1 MSSVSVSKRIHSD
14 LDAGLT
20 SFEKWRMSI
29 RFSTALIAASL
40 LVVGILIER
49 LMPMEQRALAAAFQ
63 AGAALLVIAP
73 ILWEAIVGLFRESPE
88 YYSAQ
93 LVSVAALAAFAVG
106 DFATAVIVPVI
117 LSVAFFLEERSI
129 LGANSAIAGLQALQ
143 SNLARRIDSDGAERS
158 IAAADLM
165 VGDTIAIAP
174 GESIPA
180 DAVVLRGH
188 AAIDQ
193 SSITGESTPEEVSP
207 GSKIFAGSMN
217 LNGLLQAKVTSAG
230 DDTTLAK
237 VLDLFQEA
245 ERSKTR
251 VLRLVEQYAKYFVLG
266 VLLIAG
272 ITLFLTHDVTRAI
285 TVLVV
290 GCPGPFLIA
299 GPAAMVASLA
309 VASRHGILVKN
320 ARFLEA
326 LSEINCVVFDKTGTV
341 TTGRLDVC
349 RVIPMAC
356 REEDVLQ
363 SVIAGVSVNQ
373 HPVSKA
379 IARFGKQQGQSI
391 PEVQDVEEVPG
402 LGIRI
407 QFADDRI
414 VILGRESWLN
424 QEGIATESIEHSG
437 PMVWAAEISGTN
449 KRTLGCICLS
459 DRARADSPQVIRQLR
474 DLRVERTVL
483 LTGDRAAVAQNIG
496 LEVGVD
502 EIVSEVLPSEKLQVV
517 ELEKRAGY
525 NVMVVG
531 DGINDAPALA
541 AGNVGIAMGVGGA
554 DITMR
559 SADIVL
565 MTDQLDRLPMAMVLA
580 AKTKATIH
588 RNVLIGAGLTL
599 VMLGL
604 ASAGTITPVAGAT
617 LQNIGEA
624 FVIINSAAIL
634 RWKWQPPV
642 ATVASCPSPKNG

>member
-1 MSSVSVSKRIHSD
+1 MSSVSVAKRIQTD
-14 LDAGLT
+14 LDAGLST
-20 SFEKWRMSI
+20 YEKWRMSI

-40 LVVGILIER
+40 FVVGVLIER
-49 LMPMEQRALAAAFQ
+49 TMPAEQLSLGASFQ
-63 AGAALLVIAP
+63 AIAALLVIGP
-73 ILWEAIVGLFRESPE
+73 ILWEALYGLFRESSE

-93 LVSVAALAAFAVG
+93 LVSIAALAAFAVG

-143 SNLARRIDSDGAERS
+143 SNLARRISEDGSEQS
-158 IAAADLM
+158 VIASELI
-165 VGDTIAIAP
+165 VGDVIVVAP

-180 DAVVLRGH
+180 DAIVAHGH

-207 GSKIFAGSMN
+207 GSQIFAGSMN
-217 LNGLLQAKVTSAG
+217 LNGVIKARVTSAG

-251 VLRLVEQYAKYFVLG
+251 VLRLVEQYAKYFVLA
-266 VLLIAG
+266 VLMIAG

-326 LSEINCVVFDKTGTV
+326 LSEVNSVVFDKTGTV
-341 TTGRLDVC
+341 TTGQLDVR
-349 RVIPMAC
+349 RVVSYECP
-356 REEDVLQ
+356 EEEVLRAIL
-363 SVIAGVSVNQ
+363 SGVTVNQ

-379 IARFGKQQGQSI
+379 IARYAKQQQLS
-391 PEVQDVEEVPG
+391 PTEADEVEEVPG
-402 LGIRI
+402 LGIKLHYPD
-407 QFADDRI
+407 QRI
-414 VILGRESWLN
+414 VLLGRESWLEN
-424 QEGIATESIEHSG
+424 EGISREFVDHAG
-437 PMVWAAEISGTN
+437 PMVWVAEIQGDC

-459 DRARADSPQVIRQLR
+459 DHARSDSSRVIQQLR
-474 DLRVERTVL
+474 SLSVERAVL
-483 LTGDRAAVAQNIG
+483 LTGDRSAVAQHIG
-496 LEVGVD
+496 QEVGVD
-502 EIVSEVLPSEKLQVV
+502 EVVSEVLPSEKLLVV
-517 ELEKRAGY
+517 ELEKQAGY

-541 AGNVGIAMGVGGA
+541 AGNVGVALGVGGA

-565 MTDQLDRLPMAMVLA
+565 MTDQLDRIPMAMVLA
-580 AKTKATIH
+580 AKTKSTIH

-599 VMLGL
+599 LMLGM
-604 ASAGTITPVAGAT
+604 ASAGAITPIAGAT

-634 RWKWQPPV
+634 RWKWQP
-642 ATVASCPSPKNG
+642 TVQS

>member
-1 MSSVSVSKRIHSD
+1 MSSVSVAKRIQTD

-20 SFEKWRMSI
+20 PYEKWRMSI
-29 RFSTALIAASL
+29 RFSTALVAASL

-49 LMPMEQRALAAAFQ
+49 LMPAEQLSLGAAFQ
-63 AGAALLVIAP
+63 AAAALLVLAP
-73 ILWEAIVGLFRESPE
+73 ILWEALWGLFRESPE

-93 LVSVAALAAFAVG
+93 LVSIAALAAFAMG

-143 SNLARRIDSDGAERS
+143 SNLARKLTDDGTELS
-158 IAAADLM
+158 ITASELK
-165 VGDTIAIAP
+165 VGDTIIIAP

-180 DAVVLRGH
+180 DAVVLHGH

-193 SSITGESTPEEVSP
+193 SSITGESTPEEVGP
-207 GSKIFAGSMN
+207 GSKVFAGSMN
-217 LNGLLQAKVTSAG
+217 LNGLIRARVTSAG

-251 VLRLVEQYAKYFVLG
+251 VLRLVEQYAKYFVLA
-266 VLLIAG
+266 VLMIAG

-326 LSEINCVVFDKTGTV
+326 LSEVNSVVFDKTGTV
-341 TTGRLDVC
+341 TTGQLDVS
-349 RVIPMAC
+349 RVVSC
-356 REEDVLQ
+356 SGEEQQIIESVLP
-363 SVIAGVSVNQ
+363 GVSVNQ

-379 IARFGKQQGQSI
+379 IARYGKQQNL
-391 PEVQDVEEVPG
+391 PVVEVEDVEEVPG

-407 QFADDRI
+407 HYPGGR
-414 VILGRESWLN
+414 VILLGRESWLN
-424 QEGIATESIEHSG
+424 QEGIETESIDHSG
-437 PMVWAAEISGTN
+437 PMVWAAEIDSQA
-449 KRTLGCICLS
+449 KRPLGCICLS
-459 DRARADSPQVIRQLR
+459 DHARADSSQVIQLLR

-483 LTGDRAAVAQNIG
+483 LTGDRSAVARQIG
-496 LEVGVD
+496 QEVGVD

-517 ELEKRAGY
+517 ELEKQAGY

-541 AGNVGIAMGVGGA
+541 AGNVGVAMGVGGA

-565 MTDQLDRLPMAMVLA
+565 MTHQLDRLPMAMVLA

-599 VMLGL
+599 LMLGM
-604 ASAGTITPVAGAT
+604 ASAGTITPIAGAV

-634 RWKWQPPV
+634 RWKWQPAP
-642 ATVASCPSPKNG
+642 N

>member
-1 MSSVSVSKRIHSD
+1 MSSVSVAKRIQTD

-20 SFEKWRMSI
+20 AYEKWRMSI
-29 RFSTALIAASL
+29 RFSTALVAASL
-40 LVVGILIER
+40 LLVGILIER
-49 LMPMEQRALAAAFQ
+49 WMPAEQLSLGAAFQ
-63 AGAALLVIAP
+63 ASAALLVLAP
-73 ILWEAIVGLFRESPE
+73 ILWEALWGLFRESPE

-93 LVSVAALAAFAVG
+93 LVSIAALAAFAIG

-143 SNLARRIDSDGAERS
+143 SNLARRLTEDGTELS
-158 IAAADLM
+158 IAASELR
-165 VGDTIAIAP
+165 VGDTIVIAP

-180 DAVVLRGH
+180 DAVVLHGH

-207 GSKIFAGSMN
+207 GSKVFAGSMN
-217 LNGLLQAKVTSAG
+217 LNGLIRARVTSAG

-251 VLRLVEQYAKYFVLG
+251 VLRLVEQYAKYFVLA
-266 VLLIAG
+266 VLMIAG

-326 LSEINCVVFDKTGTV
+326 LSEVNSVVFDKTGTV
-341 TTGRLDVC
+341 TTGQLDVC
-349 RVIPMAC
+349 RVVPC
-356 REEDVLQ
+356 SGEEIAIIQAVLP
-363 SVIAGVSVNQ
+363 GVSVNQ

-379 IARFGKQQGQSI
+379 IARYAKQQHLSVA
-391 PEVQDVEEVPG
+391 EVDEVEEVPG

-407 QFADDRI
+407 HYADGR
-414 VILGRESWLN
+414 VILLGRESWLN
-424 QEGIATESIEHSG
+424 QEGIETQPIDHSG
-437 PMVWAAEISGTN
+437 PMVWAAEICGQA
-449 KRTLGCICLS
+449 KRPLGCFCLS
-459 DRARADSPQVIRQLR
+459 DHARADSSQVIQLLR

-483 LTGDRAAVAQNIG
+483 LTGDRAAVAQQIG
-496 LEVGVD
+496 QEVGVD

-517 ELEKRAGY
+517 ELEKKAGY

-541 AGNVGIAMGVGGA
+541 AGNVGVAMGVGGA

-565 MTDQLDRLPMAMVLA
+565 MTHQLDRLPMAMVLA

-599 VMLGL
+599 VMLGM
-604 ASAGTITPVAGAT
+604 ASAGTITPIAGAV

-634 RWKWQPPV
+634 RWKWQPV
-642 ATVASCPSPKNG
+642 SHSTSS

>member
-1 MSSVSVSKRIHSD
+1 
-14 LDAGLT
+14 L
-20 SFEKWRMSI
+20 
-29 RFSTALIAASL
+29 SL
-40 LVVGILIER
+40 G
-49 LMPMEQRALAAAFQ
+49 AAFQ
-63 AGAALLVIAP
+63 ASAALLVIAP
-73 ILWEAIVGLFRESPE
+73 ILWEALWGLFRESPE

-93 LVSVAALAAFAVG
+93 LVSIAALAAFAVG

-143 SNLARRIDSDGAERS
+143 SNLARKIAQDGTES
-158 IAAADLM
+158 SVAAAELK
-165 VGDTIAIAP
+165 VGDTIVIAP

-180 DAVVLRGH
+180 DAVVLQGH

-217 LNGLLQAKVTSAG
+217 LNGLIRAQVTSAG

-251 VLRLVEQYAKYFVLG
+251 VLRLVEQYAKYFVLA
-266 VLLIAG
+266 VLMIAG

-326 LSEINCVVFDKTGTV
+326 LSEVNSVVFDKTGTV
-341 TTGRLDVC
+341 TTGQLDVY
-349 RVIPMAC
+349 RVVALSGD
-356 REEDVLQ
+356 ESEVVQAVL
-363 SVIAGVSVNQ
+363 AGVTVNQ

-379 IARFGKQQGQSI
+379 IARYGKTQGLAFTDA
-391 PEVQDVEEVPG
+391 EEVEEVPG

-407 QFADDRI
+407 HYTDGRA
-414 VILGRESWLN
+414 VLLGRESWLN
-424 QEGIATESIEHSG
+424 AEGVETQPIDHSG
-437 PMVWAAEISGTN
+437 PMVWAAEMVGDQ
-449 KRTLGCICLS
+449 KRALGCICLS
-459 DRARADSPQVIRQLR
+459 DHARADSSQVIQILR
-474 DLRVERTVL
+474 SLRVERTVL
-483 LTGDRAAVAQNIG
+483 LTGDRTAVAQHIG
-496 LEVGVD
+496 QEVGVD
-502 EIVSEVLPSEKLQVV
+502 EIVAEVLPSEKLQVV
-517 ELEKRAGY
+517 ELEKKAGY

-541 AGNVGIAMGVGGA
+541 AGNVGVAMGVGGA

-565 MTDQLDRLPMAMVLA
+565 MTHQLDRLPMAMVLA

-599 VMLGL
+599 LMLGM
-604 ASAGTITPVAGAT
+604 ASAGAITPIAGAT

-634 RWKWQPPV
+634 RWKWQPV
-642 ATVASCPSPKNG
+642 SSSS

>member
-1 MSSVSVSKRIHSD
+1 MSSVSVAKRIQTD
-14 LDAGLT
+14 LDAGL
-20 SFEKWRMSI
+20 SSYEKWRMSI

-49 LMPMEQRALAAAFQ
+49 LMPAEQLSLGAAFQ
-63 AGAALLVIAP
+63 AAAALLVLVP
-73 ILWEAIVGLFRESPE
+73 ILWEGLWGLFRESPE
-88 YYSAQ
+88 YYSSQ
-93 LVSVAALAAFAVG
+93 LVSIAALAAFAIG

-143 SNLARRIDSDGAERS
+143 SNLARRLTEDGTELS
-158 IAAADLM
+158 IAASELK
-165 VGDTIAIAP
+165 VGDIIIIAP

-180 DAVVLRGH
+180 DAVVLHGH

-217 LNGLLQAKVTSAG
+217 LNGLLRARVTSAG

-237 VLDLFQEA
+237 VLDLFQQA
-245 ERSKTR
+245 EQSKTR
-251 VLRLVEQYAKYFVLG
+251 VLRLVEQYAKYFVLA
-266 VLLIAG
+266 VLMIAG
-272 ITLFLTHDVTRAI
+272 ITLFLTHDVARAI

-326 LSEINCVVFDKTGTV
+326 LSEVNCVVFDKTGTV
-341 TTGRLDVC
+341 TTGQLEVGC
-349 RVIPMAC
+349 VIPC
-356 REEDVLQ
+356 SGEENETIRAILP
-363 SVIAGVSVNQ
+363 GVSVNQ

-379 IARFGKQQGQSI
+379 IARYATQQDLVGI
-391 PEVQDVEEVPG
+391 AVEEVAEVPG

-407 QFADDRI
+407 HYPDGR
-414 VILGRESWLN
+414 VILLGRESWLN
-424 QEGIATESIEHSG
+424 QEGIETESIDHSG
-437 PMVWAAEISGTN
+437 PMVWAAEISHQA
-449 KRTLGCICLS
+449 KRPLGCICLS
-459 DRARADSPQVIRQLR
+459 DHARADSSQVIQLLR
-474 DLRVERTVL
+474 DLGVERTVL
-483 LTGDRAAVAQNIG
+483 LTGDRAAVAQLIG
-496 LEVGVD
+496 QEVGVD

-517 ELEKRAGY
+517 ELEMKAGY

-541 AGNVGIAMGVGGA
+541 AGNVGVAMGVGGA

-565 MTDQLDRLPMAMVLA
+565 MTHQLDRLPMAMMLA

-599 VMLGL
+599 LMLGM
-604 ASAGTITPVAGAT
+604 ASAGTITPIAGAV
-617 LQNIGEA
+617 LQNVGEA
-624 FVIINSAAIL
+624 FVIINSATIL
-634 RWKWQPPV
+634 RWKWQPVSQPI
-642 ATVASCPSPKNG
+642 SS

>member
-1 MSSVSVSKRIHSD
+1 MSSVSVAKNIQTD

-20 SFEKWRMSI
+20 AYEKWRMSI
-29 RFSTALIAASL
+29 RFSTALVAASL
-40 LVVGILIER
+40 LVVGVLIER
-49 LMPMEQRALAAAFQ
+49 LMPVEQLSLGAAFQ
-63 AGAALLVIAP
+63 AAAALLVIAP
-73 ILWEAIVGLFRESPE
+73 ILWEALWGLFRESPE

-93 LVSVAALAAFAVG
+93 LVSIASLAAFAVG

-143 SNLARRIDSDGAERS
+143 SNLARVLADDGSELS
-158 IAAADLM
+158 IAASELK
-165 VGDTIAIAP
+165 VGDTIVVAP

-180 DAVVLRGH
+180 DAVVLHGH

-207 GSKIFAGSMN
+207 GSQIFAGSMN
-217 LNGLLQAKVTSAG
+217 LNGLIRARVISAG

-237 VLDLFQEA
+237 VLELFQQA

-251 VLRLVEQYAKYFVLG
+251 VLRLVEQYAKYFVLA
-266 VLLIAG
+266 VLMIAG

-326 LSEINCVVFDKTGTV
+326 LSEVNCVVFDKTGTM
-341 TTGRLDVC
+341 TTGQLDVC
-349 RVIPMAC
+349 RVVPFVGTENDLVEA
-356 REEDVLQ
+356 VL
-363 SVIAGVSVNQ
+363 AGVTVNQ

-379 IARFGKQQGQSI
+379 IARYDKRQDLSF
-391 PEVQDVEEVPG
+391 EEAADVEEVPG

-407 QFADDRI
+407 HYADGRT
-414 VILGRESWLN
+414 VLLGRESWLN
-424 QEGIATESIEHSG
+424 GEGIETQPIEHPG
-437 PMVWAAEISGTN
+437 PMVWAAEIRGEKKTP
-449 KRTLGCICLS
+449 LGCICLS
-459 DRARADSPQVIRQLR
+459 DHARSDSRQVIQLLR
-474 DLRVERTVL
+474 GLRVERTVL
-483 LTGDRAAVAQNIG
+483 LTGDRSSVALHIG
-496 LEVGVD
+496 QEVGVD
-502 EIVSEVLPSEKLQVV
+502 EIISEVLPSEKLQVV
-517 ELEKRAGY
+517 ELEKQAGY

-541 AGNVGIAMGVGGA
+541 AGNVGVAMGVGGA

-565 MTDQLDRLPMAMVLA
+565 MTHHLDRLPMAMVLA

-599 VMLGL
+599 VMLGM
-604 ASAGTITPVAGAT
+604 ASAGTITPIAGAV

-634 RWKWQPPV
+634 RWKWQPISQPI
-642 ATVASCPSPKNG
+642 SS

>member
-1 MSSVSVSKRIHSD
+1 MSSVSVAKRIQTD

-20 SFEKWRMSI
+20 AYEKWRMTI
-29 RFSTALIAASL
+29 RFSTALVAASL
-40 LVVGILIER
+40 LLVGILIER
-49 LMPMEQRALAAAFQ
+49 WMPAEQRSLGAAFQ
-63 AGAALLVIAP
+63 AAAALLVLAP
-73 ILWEAIVGLFRESPE
+73 ILWEALWGLFRESPE

-93 LVSVAALAAFAVG
+93 LVSIAALAAFAIG

-129 LGANSAIAGLQALQ
+129 LGAHSAIAGLQALQ
-143 SNLARRIDSDGAERS
+143 SNLARKLAEDGTEQT
-158 IAAADLM
+158 IAASELK
-165 VGDTIAIAP
+165 VGDTMIIAP

-180 DAVVLRGH
+180 DATVLHGH

-217 LNGLLQAKVTSAG
+217 LNGLIRARVTSAG

-251 VLRLVEQYAKYFVLG
+251 VLRLVEQYAKYFVLA
-266 VLLIAG
+266 VLMIAG

-326 LSEINCVVFDKTGTV
+326 LSEVNSVVFDKTGTM
-341 TTGRLDVC
+341 TTGQLNVC
-349 RVIPMAC
+349 RVVPFSGEE
-356 REEDVLQ
+356 REVVQAVL
-363 SVIAGVSVNQ
+363 AGVSVNQ

-379 IARFGKQQGQSI
+379 IARYGKQLDLSFV
-391 PEVQDVEEVPG
+391 EADEVEEVPG

-407 QFADDRI
+407 HCSDGRI
-414 VILGRESWLN
+414 ILLGRETWLN
-424 QEGIATESIEHSG
+424 QEGIETQSIDHSG
-437 PMVWAAEISGTN
+437 PMVWAAEISGET
-449 KRTLGCICLS
+449 KQLLGCICLS
-459 DRARADSPQVIRQLR
+459 DHARSDSSQAIQLLR
-474 DLRVERTVL
+474 DLRVERTIL
-483 LTGDRAAVAQNIG
+483 LTGDRAAVAQQIG
-496 LEVGVD
+496 QEVGVD

-517 ELEKRAGY
+517 ELEKQAGY

-541 AGNVGIAMGVGGA
+541 AGHVGVAMGVGGA

-565 MTDQLDRLPMAMVLA
+565 MTHQLDRLPMAMVLA

-599 VMLGL
+599 VMLGM
-604 ASAGTITPVAGAT
+604 ASAGTITPIAGAV
-617 LQNIGEA
+617 LQNVGEA

-634 RWKWQPPV
+634 RWKWQPNSQPI
-642 ATVASCPSPKNG
+642 S

>member
-1 MSSVSVSKRIHSD
+1 
-14 LDAGLT
+14 
-20 SFEKWRMSI
+20 MSI

-49 LMPMEQRALAAAFQ
+49 LMPAEQLSLGAAFQ
-63 AGAALLVIAP
+63 AAAALLVLVP
-73 ILWEAIVGLFRESPE
+73 ILWEGLWGLFRESPE
-88 YYSAQ
+88 YYSSQ
-93 LVSVAALAAFAVG
+93 LVSIAALAAFAIG

-143 SNLARRIDSDGAERS
+143 SNLARRLTEDGTELS
-158 IAAADLM
+158 IAASELK
-165 VGDTIAIAP
+165 VGDIIIIAP

-180 DAVVLRGH
+180 DAVVLHGH

-217 LNGLLQAKVTSAG
+217 LNGLLRARVTSAG

-237 VLDLFQEA
+237 VLDLFQQA
-245 ERSKTR
+245 EQSKTR
-251 VLRLVEQYAKYFVLG
+251 VLRLVEQYAKYFVLA
-266 VLLIAG
+266 VLMIAG
-272 ITLFLTHDVTRAI
+272 ITLFLTHDVARAI

-326 LSEINCVVFDKTGTV
+326 LSEVNCVVFDKTGTV
-341 TTGRLDVC
+341 TTGQLEVGC
-349 RVIPMAC
+349 VIPC
-356 REEDVLQ
+356 SGEENETIRAILP
-363 SVIAGVSVNQ
+363 GVSVNQ

-379 IARFGKQQGQSI
+379 IARYATQQDLVGI
-391 PEVQDVEEVPG
+391 AVEEVAEVPG

-407 QFADDRI
+407 HYPDGR
-414 VILGRESWLN
+414 VILLGRESWLN
-424 QEGIATESIEHSG
+424 QEGIETESIDHSG
-437 PMVWAAEISGTN
+437 PMVWAAEISHQA
-449 KRTLGCICLS
+449 KRPLGCICLS
-459 DRARADSPQVIRQLR
+459 DHARADSSQVIQLLR
-474 DLRVERTVL
+474 DLGVERTVL
-483 LTGDRAAVAQNIG
+483 LTGDRAAVAQLIG
-496 LEVGVD
+496 QEVGVD

-517 ELEKRAGY
+517 ELEMKAGY

-541 AGNVGIAMGVGGA
+541 AGNVGVAMGVGGA

-565 MTDQLDRLPMAMVLA
+565 MTHQLDRLPMAMMLA

-599 VMLGL
+599 LMLGM
-604 ASAGTITPVAGAT
+604 ASAGTITPIAGAV
-617 LQNIGEA
+617 LQNVGEA
-624 FVIINSAAIL
+624 FVIINSATIL
-634 RWKWQPPV
+634 RWKWQPVSQPI
-642 ATVASCPSPKNG
+642 SS